1 MVFVSDTRALGMAR
15 KFETFA
21 TEKARSPGSSVPD
34 FP

>member
-21 TEKARSPGSSVPD
+21 TEETAVAWLERS
-34 FP
+34 

>member
-15 KFETFA
+15 KFDTFA
-21 TEKARSPGSSVPD
+21 TEERSPGSSVPD